1 MGKHLA
7 PRAPYRDPSP
17 IPEAPPQEPRPRR
30 RASWQRRIPI
40 IGLAVLF
47 VFCVAIGY
55 LAMRA
60 KAHHRSIQQEIVNI
74 FIPPPEELFG
84 KDRIQV
90 LVVGLDYDYT
100 DRDMHYSGHSRT
112 DTIFAVTLDFPT
124 RSISEVSVPRD
135 MGVMLPQGHEDKI
148 NTAYVYGGIKES
160 DQVIGSFLGLPQ
172 LPNGHY
178 FDRYIVLRVD
188 ATRDLIDA
196 IGGIDLDVM
205 NSNALRH
212 SGPNGPLDYD
222 DNWGHLHIHLK
233 PGFQHLNGEQAVGYA
248 RFRHDWCSDPCRIM
262 RQQQVMR
269 ATIDKLKSDK
279 LNDVTHIRQLLD
291 VANRDV
297 MTNFNSNEELSLATA
312 FAQVDQSAI
321 KTAQIP
327 YSGDKESRLAG
338 DMLIADD
345 AGKQK
350 MVQQLMLGPLG
361 APPTIP
367 PGVVASIKPSDL
379 LVDVL
384 NGSGERGIASKFA
397 AMLRAKGYRVGKV
410 GNAESYDFDQ
420 TQVYAH
426 SKVVGAGDRVRSDFA
441 MLPQMMVGPDPGPA
455 PAAGWKSDVTV
466 VVGKD
471 FADALA
477 SPMPGRSGQAAA
489 R

>member
-7 PRAPYRDPSP
+7 PNVAYRAPSPMPS
-17 IPEAPPQEPRPRR
+17 EPPDGRPRR
-30 RASWQRRIPI
+30 RRSWKQRIPV
-40 IGLAVLF
+40 IGLAILF
-47 VFCVAIGY
+47 VFCIAIGY

-60 KAHHRSIQQEIVNI
+60 KSHHRSIQQEIVNI
-74 FIPPPEELFG
+74 FIPPPEQLFG

-112 DTIFAVTLDFPT
+112 DTIFAVTLDFPS
-124 RSISEVSVPRD
+124 RSVSEVSVPRD

-148 NTAYVYGGIKES
+148 NTAYVFGGINES

-188 ATRDLIDA
+188 ATKDLIDA
-196 IGGIDLDVM
+196 VGGIDLNVM

-212 SGPNGPLDYD
+212 SGANGPLDYD

-269 ATIDKLKSDK
+269 ATIDKLKADK

-297 MTNFNSNEELSLATA
+297 MTNFNSNEELSLGTA

-327 YSGDKESRLAG
+327 YTGDKVSRIAG
-338 DMLIADD
+338 DVLIPDE

-350 MVQQLMLGPLG
+350 MVQTLMLGPLG

-367 PGVVASIKPSDL
+367 PQVVASIKPSQ
-379 LVDVL
+379 LVVDIL
-384 NGSGERGIASKFA
+384 NGSGQRGIAAKFA
-397 AMLRAKGYRVGKV
+397 DVLRAKGYKIGKV
-410 GNAESYDFDQ
+410 GNADRYDHEQ
-420 TQVYAH
+420 TEVFGH
-426 SKVVGAGDRVRSDFA
+426 SKTFGAAERVRSDFA
-441 MLPQMMVGPDPGPA
+441 MLPQMTVSPEPDPA
-455 PAAGWKSDVTV
+455 PASGWKSDVTV

-471 FADALA
+471 FVDALA
-477 SPMPGRSGQAAA
+477 SPVPGRSGQPGA